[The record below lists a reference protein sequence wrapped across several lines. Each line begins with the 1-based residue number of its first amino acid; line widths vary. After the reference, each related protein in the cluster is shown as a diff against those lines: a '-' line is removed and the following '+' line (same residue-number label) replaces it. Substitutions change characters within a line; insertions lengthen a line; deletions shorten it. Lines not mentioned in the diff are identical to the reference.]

1 MPELRGGL
9 DRVRARVSHCTNSA
23 PLRSE
28 MGQKL
33 LLPQCNSNDRFISD
47 NGHYVADL
55 PAGCCRQD
63 SSRPPAS
70 TPCGGQ
76 APSKGQQSIDD
87 RGLAPRSSMASH
99 LYSTPIAEPTLRQET
114 PMGSGDGQLCETPCP
129 AQALWAASSE
139 GDHRSLAYAVSGGQ
153 ALGSGGRDA
162 GRLYEDRHS
171 RPELRWFWSITIYVD
186 PKLGITTNGRVA
198 TIEHAKEPW
207 SGPEPCP
214 RARRRPR
221 DPDEIE
227 FGRLVDQGIAGPLVH
242 IFSDG
247 A

>member
-1 MPELRGGL
+1 MICG
-9 DRVRARVSHCTNSA
+9 RAA
-23 PLRSE
+23 PGR
-28 MGQKL
+28 
-33 LLPQCNSNDRFISD
+33 
-47 NGHYVADL
+47 
-55 PAGCCRQD
+55 
-63 SSRPPAS
+63 
-70 TPCGGQ
+70 
-76 APSKGQQSIDD
+76 
-87 RGLAPRSSMASH
+87 
-99 LYSTPIAEPTLRQET
+99 
-114 PMGSGDGQLCETPCP
+114 
-129 AQALWAASSE
+129 
-139 GDHRSLAYAVSGGQ
+139 
-153 ALGSGGRDA
+153 GSGGRDA